1 MDFELSTEE
10 TRKIIESLDDTG
22 GFLIKGSELR
32 HWVAHYVNKDRKER
46 LSELPDAEEIYSLI
60 DPCIVS
66 RRQIAILIAKR
77 IGKE

>member
-1 MDFELSTEE
+1 MEKPEKKEE
-10 TRKIIESLDDTG
+10 FYTTDIGYNRAIDDYEE
-22 GFLIKGSELR
+22 F
-32 HWVAHYVNKDRKER
+32 
-46 LSELPDAEEIYSLI
+46 LPDAEEIYSLI